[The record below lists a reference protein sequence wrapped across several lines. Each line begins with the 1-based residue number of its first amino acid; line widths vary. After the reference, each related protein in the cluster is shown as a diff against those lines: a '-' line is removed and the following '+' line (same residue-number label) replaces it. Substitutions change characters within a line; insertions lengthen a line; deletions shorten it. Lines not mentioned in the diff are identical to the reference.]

1 MGQKA
6 NLITLRQSYIN
17 LNLQTQQPKIFL
29 FGMLFILAF
38 KKLALKKNIVI
49 SKHILNFVGNKLFL
63 NLMVFFK
70 TAKVFYYKKK
80 KFKKNIKEIKNTTKA
95 KHLLFSNLL
104 FKQLFFIKTNLIIFS
119 IKVLNKE
126 FNSKLNKLLLTF
138 FFKKTKSFLNI
149 LFQRRFTLFF
159 DFLKQVVLLMQN
171 LLDAKSFLHVVCQI
185 FKNLHKKAHT
195 KFFVF
200 FNLISNLIIN
210 FNLLK
215 KSDYTLQIKGLK
227 LLVKGRL
234 QGKMRASSKYLIE
247 GTIPAQ
253 NLNKNIEYA
262 TQGVSTIYG
271 IYGLTLWLHRV

>member
-6 NLITLRQSYIN
+6 NIITLRQSFIN
-17 LNLQTQQPKIFL
+17 LNLQTQQPKVFL
-29 FGMLFILAF
+29 FGMLFILAV
-38 KKLALKKNIVI
+38 KKLALKKNIVL
-49 SKHILNFVGNKLFL
+49 SKHTLNFVGNKLFL
-63 NLMVFFK
+63 NLVFFFK
-70 TAKVFYYKKK
+70 TAKVFFYKKK
-80 KFKKNIKEIKNTTKA
+80 KFKKNINKIKNTNNSL
-95 KHLLFSNLL
+95 HVLFSNLL
-104 FKQLFFIKTNLIIFS
+104 FKQLNFLKTNLMIFS
-119 IKVLNKE
+119 IRVLNKE
-126 FNSKLNKLLLTF
+126 FNLKINKLLLTF
-138 FFKKTKSFLNI
+138 FFKKTKPFLNI

-171 LLDAKSFLHVVCQI
+171 LLDVKSFLQIICQI
-185 FKNLHKKAHT
+185 FKHLHKKAHT

-215 KSDYTLQIKGLK
+215 KTHYTSQIKGLK
-227 LLVKGRL
+227 LLIKGRL

-271 IYGLTLWLHRV
+271 VYGLTL